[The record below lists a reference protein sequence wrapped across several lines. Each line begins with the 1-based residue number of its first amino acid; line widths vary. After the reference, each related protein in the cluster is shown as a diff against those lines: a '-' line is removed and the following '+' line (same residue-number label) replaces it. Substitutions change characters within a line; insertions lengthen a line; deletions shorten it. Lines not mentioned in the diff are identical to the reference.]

1 MIEPTKTKPMKKYII
16 SLLLACSTLA
26 ISAQPAGMERLYYT
40 YKGEEGVVAFRVPG
54 FLMKFAGMCAGL
66 DHSERQLLRSLRSV
80 RILTIEDQD
89 LYSGVNFAEE
99 VDAARMRDGYQ
110 LLMEVHE
117 PDEDVIISARER
129 NGKITDL
136 IVIVGGSE
144 NTLVHVKGRMNC
156 DLLESLSEVAGLK
169 ELRYTAE
176 L

>member
-1 MIEPTKTKPMKKYII
+1 MPVMKKMLI
-16 SLLLACSTLA
+16 SFLLVCSTLA
-26 ISAQPAGMERLYYT
+26 IYAQPSGLDRLYYT

-66 DHSERQLLRSLRSV
+66 DQPERQLLRSLRSV
-80 RILTIEDQD
+80 RILTIEDPG
-89 LYSGVNFAEE
+89 LYSGVNFTDE
-99 VDAARMRDGYQ
+99 VNIASMRDGYH
-110 LLMEVHE
+110 LLLEVHE
-117 PDEDVIISARER
+117 ADEDVIISARER
-129 NGKITDL
+129 KGKITDL

-156 DLLESLSEVAGLK
+156 DLLENLSEVAGIE